1 MVPEIIMR
9 IVQGRGTNGSVLHG
23 MDWPAADRKRGG
35 DVIAVPAGAQVLGS
49 RRLSARPIV
58 LEGPSL

>member
-1 MVPEIIMR
+1 MEAYFTEWTGPPQTV
-9 IVQGRGTNGSVLHG
+9 
-23 MDWPAADRKRGG
+23 KRGG

-49 RRLSARPIV
+49 RRRPIV

>member
-1 MVPEIIMR
+1 MEAYFTEWTGPPQTV
-9 IVQGRGTNGSVLHG
+9 
-23 MDWPAADRKRGG
+23 KRGG